1 MLKLKNLFKQT
12 CFITISVKHD
22 FSSILHDLK
31 FRHINTD
38 CLNFSTFSQIN
49 SPADM
54 KTSALSITFFLLCI
68 LNYAFAQPKFN
79 PEQSIFLPEDKQIAE
94 KKLNQFSSKSE
105 MPIAELIVEI
115 GLSFLETPYV
125 VASLENGL
133 EEKMVINLREVDCT
147 TFAETCLALARTV
160 KLEKNDFETF
170 VSELEYIRYR
180 DGKRNQYPS
189 RLHYF
194 SEWIHNNHVKKL
206 INETVNNNGVKSD
219 KTIDYM
225 STHPANY
232 PVLKDYPELIPA
244 IAKQEKELT
253 STGFMYFPKTDI
265 PNLYKNLQ
273 HGDIIALTSSID
285 GVDVNHVGII
295 IKKEDEFYL
304 LHAPLSGKK
313 VLVSD
318 GPITDFIKPN
328 SKNNGIMIARP
339 VF

>member
-1 MLKLKNLFKQT
+1 MKSR
-12 CFITISVKHD
+12 SVIVIII
-22 FSSILHDLK
+22 FLSCLS
-31 FRHINTD
+31 NT
-38 CLNFSTFSQIN
+38 
-49 SPADM
+49 
-54 KTSALSITFFLLCI
+54 
-68 LNYAFAQPKFN
+68 FAQPKFN
-79 PEQSIFLPEDKQIAE
+79 PNQCIFQPKDKQIAE
-94 KKLNQFSSKSE
+94 EKLNLFSSKTK
-105 MPIAELIVEI
+105 MPISDLIVEI
-115 GLSFLETPYV
+115 GLSFLGTPYV

-133 EEKMVINLREVDCT
+133 DEKMVVNLRELDCT
-147 TFAETCLALARTV
+147 TFAENCLALARTV
-160 KLEKNDFETF
+160 KLGKTDFESY

-194 SEWIHNNHVKKL
+194 SEWIHNNHVKGL
-206 INETVNNNGVKSD
+206 INETVNKNGVKSD
-219 KTIDYM
+219 KTINYM
-225 STHPANY
+225 STHPADY
-232 PVLKDYPELIPA
+232 PVLKDHPELIPA

-253 STGFMYFPKTDI
+253 TTGFMYFPKTDI

-295 IKKEDEFYL
+295 IKKENEFYL

-339 VF
+339 VFQYYEASK